1 MRIQVKELG
10 ENMQE
15 QYYLG
20 FFPDGQHSINYHLR
34 YTELGKNHG
43 EKSKREKKFLLQF
56 FSIFKVKGALGPTD
70 ATLPQFSLSFFT
82 F

>member
-10 ENMQE
+10 ENMQD

-34 YTELGKNHG
+34 YTELDKNHG
-43 EKSKREKKFLLQF
+43 EKSKREKNSCCD
-56 FSIFKVKGALGPTD
+56 FSPY
-70 ATLPQFSLSFFT
+70 SR
-82 F
+82 